1 LVQAAGELRE
11 ARELFE
17 ECWELQLQIFFVAT
31 EIPIPQ
37 PSEGCSGFR
46 YSRDWECYK
55 EAAPM
60 TISSR
65 CYAISSRTAIHLG
78 TAAVIFGFSE
88 TPTYIL
94 PRALT
99 EVIKSTKTM
108 SLL

>member
-1 LVQAAGELRE
+1 
-11 ARELFE
+11 
-17 ECWELQLQIFFVAT
+17 
-31 EIPIPQ
+31 
-37 PSEGCSGFR
+37 
-46 YSRDWECYK
+46 
-55 EAAPM
+55 M

-99 EVIKSTKTM
+99 EVIPRLKSTKTM
-108 SLL
+108 SLPSSRIYTH